1 MTASRVVFNRG
12 TGTTSTDYSR
22 LSNSVAT
29 VTGLAYTI
37 GIWLKSTDGVSTYKV
52 QLSLNGQ
59 NPVVVTVT
67 PTWTRFSTT
76 APSAADTTRIF
87 RMDVQGSAATTS
99 QTADVL
105 AWGGMHIQDTKL
117 GAYIQTAGLAAGV
130 TVTDYSA
137 TAAGVVTVGQA
148 PVAGAALTWGGTG
161 QTIANPTAD
170 ATAAFPDDVYFIEQR
185 TTETREVVEFQ
196 LAAAFDFQGLQLP
209 RRPIIQNVCIWK
221 YRGPECGYTGSNY
234 DVNDNRIAD
243 TDSANDVCSKRL
255 SGCQCRFGT
264 SAPLPYGAFPAA
276 GGIHV

>member
-1 MTASRVVFNRG
+1 LRAGERTQARIGVGASTAFNSTSILIDMTAG
-12 TGTTSTDYSR
+12 TVAKFGGTPASF
-22 LSNSVAT
+22 
-29 VTGLAYTI
+29 GLAALGGGWFRAWMVVQSIAAGTCNYQSMPCAS
-37 GIWLKSTDGVSTYKV
+37 GASTCSGDGVSGVYADAV
-52 QLSLNGQ
+52 QCE
-59 NPVVVTVT
+59 VVATAT
-67 PTWTRFSTT
+67 SGPSAYIACPTT
-76 APSAADTTRIF
+76 AT
-87 RMDVQGSAATTS
+87 
-99 QTADVL
+99 
-105 AWGGMHIQDTKL
+105 
-117 GAYIQTAGLAAGV
+117 V

-137 TAAGVVTVGQA
+137 TAAGVVTMGQA